1 VRSTTRAAARLTA
14 LAVALASLAGL
25 TAVGLPAP
33 ARAAGET
40 DSAVT
45 VAWAGGNDPAVQQHQ
60 PDHAALTS
68 DGAGKDAGSGHW
80 DDFRD
85 LRVTVSQTRGLNDQA
100 VTVTAS
106 GMAPTVVK
114 PRQITN
120 FLQVFQCWG
129 DPAAADFA
137 RTCQWG
143 AYDAV
148 EVGGNASKLSETFG
162 SRDVLGRGGVTF
174 RAVTGQVQERVA
186 VRAPGS
192 TGQEYW
198 NNGLGRFFD
207 PSSSNEQPF
216 VPVRADGTATTSF
229 TVQSAASQPYLGCGD
244 GDSAAGSRCWLV
256 VVPRGTHSNS
266 LEAGAAC
273 GSSRYGEV
281 VTKQVGT
288 PLDPTQ
294 CTSWHD
300 RVVVPLDFEDPY
312 LRCPAGSA
320 ERRVVGSE
328 LVTEAISS
336 WQPRL
341 CGGDDGAA
349 FGLTTN
355 SGDLTRAQLLT
366 GQVGMAAVS
375 APLTPETIGGTDP
388 ALLDAADPG
397 YAPLVNTALTI
408 GFVAERPGSVLHR
421 DLRLTP
427 RLLAK
432 LLTQS
437 YAGDLPQFG
446 SSSVSESLASRTVVS
461 MLADPEWAA
470 VGNPTDVAGSLGQGA
485 WVVVGPQGDDA
496 TRLLWQYVLADADAR
511 AFLEGEPDPWGMT
524 VNPYY
529 LPPGHA
535 QAVGGGF
542 DLLSQP
548 LDTFPKADQTVSPN
562 AAEAEKN
569 HRGLQVDGTTY
580 SPYSTSFSANAT
592 RIAHVDSKRVTV
604 WDPQKFSGTN
614 VGFWVSDGPQNP
626 ADTVSGRLIF
636 GPTSAASALTH
647 GISSASLARP
657 STSRTTVDSVTSA
670 REFVAPD
677 DASVAAAVAAQRDV
691 TGTGVATVDPA
702 ALPPGAYP
710 LATTVYAAVD
720 LASADLDQAARSE
733 YAHLLDYAAG
743 AGNVRTGQRGGLPEG
758 YVPLTEAQVA
768 ATHELAELLRT
779 PRPAD
784 GGSTPAPPAG
794 GAATVTV
801 PTGPAA
807 AEQGAAAAEGATAPQ
822 TGVSTSAAPA
832 SEPTPRAAS
841 PVGSVVGAS
850 LLAGAGGLLASP
862 FLLRRRGAG

>member
-1 VRSTTRAAARLTA
+1 MRSTTRAAARLTA
-14 LAVALASLAGL
+14 LAVALATVAGL
-25 TAVGLPAP
+25 AAVGLPAP
-33 ARAAGET
+33 AQAAGET
-40 DSAVT
+40 ESAVT
-45 VAWAGGNDPAVQQHQ
+45 VAWAGGNDPEIQQHQ

-85 LRVTVSQTRGLNDQA
+85 LRVTVSQTRGLIDQA

-114 PRQITN
+114 PQQITN

-143 AYDAV
+143 AYDWA
-148 EVGGNASKLSETFG
+148 EVGGNASKLTGTFG

-174 RAVTGQVQERVA
+174 RAVTGQVQEQVS
-186 VRAPGS
+186 VRDGAA
-192 TGQEYW
+192 EYV

-256 VVPRGTHSNS
+256 VVPRGSHSNS
-266 LEAGAAC
+266 LEDGTAC
-273 GSSRYGEV
+273 GSSRYGEI

-341 CGGDDGAA
+341 CGGDEGAA

-375 APLTPETIGGTDP
+375 APLTRETIGGTDP
-388 ALLDAADPG
+388 ALLESADPG

-408 GFVAERPGSVLHR
+408 GFVAESPGSVLHR

-437 YAGDLPQFG
+437 YAGDLPQLA
-446 SSSVSESLASRTVVS
+446 SSSVGESLGSRTVVS
-461 MLADPEWAA
+461 VLTDPEWAA
-470 VGNPTDVAGSLGQGA
+470 VGNPTDFAGSLGWGA

-535 QAVGGGF
+535 QAVGGGL

-548 LDTFPKADQTVSPN
+548 LDTFPKADQTVSPD
-562 AAEAEKN
+562 ATEAKAN
-569 HRGLQVDGTTY
+569 YRGLQVDGTTY
-580 SPYSTSFSANAT
+580 SPYSTSFAANAS

-626 ADTVSGRLIF
+626 ADTVAGRLIL

-647 GISSASLARP
+647 GISSASLALP
-657 STSRTTVDSVTSA
+657 LPGRTAADTVGSA

-677 DASVAAAVAAQRDV
+677 DASVAAAVAVQRDV
-691 TGTGVATVDPA
+691 EGTGVATPDPG
-702 ALPPGAYP
+702 ALPAGAYP

-720 LASADLDQAARSE
+720 LASTDLDQVARSE

-743 AGNVRTGQRGGLPEG
+743 AGNVHTGQRGGLPEG
-758 YVPLTEAQVA
+758 YVPLTADQVA
-768 ATHELAELLRT
+768 ATRELAELLRT
-779 PRPAD
+779 PASTA
-784 GGSTPAPPAG
+784 GGGTAPPVG
-794 GAATVTV
+794 GATVTV
-801 PTGPAA
+801 PTGSAA
-807 AEQGAAAAEGATAPQ
+807 APQASPPPEGAAAPQ
-822 TGVSTSAAPA
+822 TGVSRSAAPVA
-832 SEPTPRAAS
+832 ERTPRVAS
-841 PVGSVVGAS
+841 PVGGVVGAS

-862 FLLRRRGAG
+862 FLLRRRGTG